1 MLELNKVMLIG
12 NLTRDPELSYLA
24 NGTALAK
31 MGLAVNRSWKDKSS
45 GQWQRDTTFV
55 EMDAWGTRAEFC
67 SKYLKKGRRVYVE
80 GQLRLNSWEGSDGTK
95 RSQIRV
101 NADRVEFAD
110 AAPRSGE
117 DTAGGDA
124 EPAGEPAY
132 PAGTQQRPSGPAA
145 QPGAG
150 QPSAPQAP
158 PARQPFPEQ
167 ANGSAFGAEQGAEG
181 STADD
186 LPF

>member
-24 NGTALAK
+24 TGTALAK
-31 MGLAVNRSWKDKSS
+31 MGLAVNRSWKDKN
-45 GQWQRDTTFV
+45 GQWQRDTAFIDI
-55 EMDAWGTRAEFC
+55 DAWSTTAEFC
-67 SKYLKKGRRVYVE
+67 SKYLKKGKRIYVE
-80 GQLRLNSWEGSDGTK
+80 GQLRQNTWEGSDGTK
-95 RSQIRV
+95 RSKISV
-101 NADRVEFAD
+101 HADRVQFAD
-110 AAPRSGE
+110 AAPRATE
-117 DTAGGDA
+117 DTVAGDA

-132 PAGTQQRPSGPAA
+132 PAGTQQRPSAPAA
-145 QPGAG
+145 
-150 QPSAPQAP
+150 QPSAPQVP

-167 ANGSAFGAEQGAEG
+167 ANGSAFSAEQGAEE

>member
-31 MGLAVNRSWKDKSS
+31 MGLAVNRSWKDKN
-45 GQWQRDTTFV
+45 GQWQREASFFDI
-55 EMDAWGTRAEFC
+55 DAWSTTAEFC
-67 SKYLKKGRRVYVE
+67 SKYLKKGKRIYVE
-80 GQLRLNSWEGSDGTK
+80 GQLRQSTWEGSDGTK
-95 RSQIRV
+95 RSKISV
-101 NADRVEFAD
+101 HADRVQFAD
-110 AAPRSGE
+110 AAPRSAE
-117 DTAGGDA
+117 DTAAGDA

-132 PAGTQQRPSGPAA
+132 PAGSQQRPSGPAA
-145 QPGAG
+145 QPSTA
-150 QPSAPQAP
+150 QPSASQVP

-167 ANGSAFGAEQGAEG
+167 ANGSAFSAEQGAEE

>member
-24 NGTALAK
+24 TGTALAK
-31 MGLAVNRSWKDKSS
+31 LGLAVNHSWKDKN
-45 GQWQRDTTFV
+45 GQWQREASFFDI
-55 EMDAWGTRAEFC
+55 EAWGATAEFC
-67 SKYLKKGRRVYVE
+67 SKYLKKGKRIYVE
-80 GQLRLNSWEGSDGTK
+80 GRLRQNTWEASDGTK
-95 RSQIRV
+95 RSQVRV
-101 NADRVEFAD
+101 NADRVQFAD
-110 AAPRSGE
+110 AAPRSTE
-117 DTAGGDA
+117 DTAAGDA

-132 PAGTQQRPSGPAA
+132 PAGTQQRPSAPAA
-145 QPGAG
+145 QPSAA
-150 QPSAPQAP
+150 QPSAAQVP

-167 ANGSAFGAEQGAEG
+167 ANGSAFSAEQGAEE